1 MSRAGLTS
9 FLEMCEK
16 HQGSSAV
23 LAAQHP
29 AICAEREREKQT
41 RGGDWGCLDP
51 VILVK

>member
-16 HQGSSAV
+16 HQGSSGM

-29 AICAEREREKQT
+29 AICAGGKQEKQT
-41 RGGDWGCLDP
+41 RGGECGRLDP
-51 VILVK
+51 IVLVK